1 MDFMSKQ
8 TNLHTWLTKAS
19 QSYLKIS
26 CCSYFK
32 TDCGEWNFL
41 GDQLYLTYSGTASE
55 QTMKLFPLSVRTKK
69 CTTIAKKWMAS
80 CNGKNKSFKGKS
92 SRWNTLLRV
101 GRQNANWES

>member
-32 TDCGEWNFL
+32 TDVGN
-41 GDQLYLTYSGTASE
+41 GTFSE
-55 QTMKLFPLSVRTKK
+55 TNY
-69 CTTIAKKWMAS
+69 I
-80 CNGKNKSFKGKS
+80 
-92 SRWNTLLRV
+92 
-101 GRQNANWES
+101 